1 MAKFTGHTITPDSAL
16 GGIQLEKSLRFD
28 DDQSSPTRLTR
39 TIQSGG
45 NRKKFTLSVW
55 VKRSQLGSTSYSN
68 SSGNSGQSI
77 LHTVGQSN
85 RGWIR
90 FNSDD
95 TLGFDQGNDSQSAG
109 NIDTVAKYRD
119 VTSWYHLV
127 FVADYANSTAADR
140 AKIYV
145 NGVQQ
150 EVTTTTSFLQDT
162 DGEINANDVHEIGFS
177 EYGQGYTGSSWWF
190 NFFCGYMSEFH
201 FVDGQSYD
209 PTYFGFT
216 DAQTGQW
223 RPKKYEGTHGTT
235 GWYLPFTDNS
245 STSALGKDNSGNA
258 NDWTVNGFSVSAG
271 VDNDSLLDNP
281 TNNFCILNYLATKS
295 GNVTLSNGNLDAS
308 FGTVSG
314 GGGVVGTF
322 AVSSGKWYWETT
334 ITAAS
339 GSARITIGVV
349 DDTFAPY
356 SGSVYYEPGLTS
368 ASYGYVNS
376 GTKYNNNT
384 DTSYGASYTTNDVIG
399 VALDL
404 DNGTITFYKNNSSQG
419 QAFSGLTG
427 GFLPA
432 IGDGSSAATH
442 STVSNFGQRAF
453 SYTPPTGYRALNSKN
468 LATPNAAA
476 VVKPQRHFEC
486 LTWDGN
492 STQDRNITGLEFKP
506 DMIWIKS
513 YTHSTYG
520 GGLVYHHLIWD
531 VLRGVGSNTIGAS
544 SRKELTVNDSYEEGR
559 GANYTDYY
567 GHVSSFNEN
576 GFQLDHVSGE
586 PPFYTNQTGRSYVAW
601 CWKAGGAGV
610 ANSDGSIS
618 STVSVNDEAG
628 FSMLLYTGTGS
639 SATVGHG
646 LNDTPEMI
654 WTKSRSASGSW
665 AVLDTVGNT
674 TAEYGLFLNDNGGYS
689 SYQGGTYWSDTLPTS
704 SVFTVNSNA
713 ATNASGVTYIA
724 YCWRSIPGYS
734 KIGKYT
740 GNASTDGTYVHLGF
754 RPAFVL
760 LKRTSASASWVLHD
774 NKRSGHNGD
783 NDYLHP
789 DNTQSQSDGSSG
801 TIDFLANGFKLRMTA
816 GTHNDGTFIYMAFA
830 ERPSG
835 TMFGLDANAR

>member
-1 MAKFTGHTITPDSAL
+1 MVKFTGHTITPDSAL
-16 GGIQLEKSLRFD
+16 GGTRIQRSLRFAGAANNSISRTP
-28 DDQSSPTRLTR
+28 SSTGNQKVWTWSCWFKR
-39 TIQSGG
+39 TNFGSGSYNYLLSSYGNNDGIAAIYFDSDNRINTYFDTSGSNPYGAVNERRYRDTNSWMHIVWQVDAINTTQKIWINGVEESLSSSLNPPNFAYTMNQSGQLNTIGGAAWYPEGTG
-45 NRKKFTLSVW
+45 NN
-55 VKRSQLGSTSYSN
+55 SYLAE
-68 SSGNSGQSI
+68 I
-77 LHTVGQSN
+77 H
-85 RGWIR
+85 
-90 FNSDD
+90 FSDG
-95 TLGFDQGNDSQSAG
+95 T
-109 NIDTVAKYRD
+109 KYTPSD
-119 VTSWYHLV
+119 FAY
-127 FVADYANSTAADR
+127 
-140 AKIYV
+140 
-145 NGVQQ
+145 
-150 EVTTTTSFLQDT
+150 
-162 DGEINANDVHEIGFS
+162 
-177 EYGQGYTGSSWWF
+177 
-190 NFFCGYMSEFH
+190 
-201 FVDGQSYD
+201 
-209 PTYFGFT
+209 T

-223 RPKKYEGTHGTT
+223 RPKNGNVIKSNLTYGTNGYWLDFRDNTSTT
-235 GWYLPFTDNS
+235 T
-245 STSALGKDNSGNA
+245 LGYDYSGNG
-258 NDWTVNGFSVSAG
+258 NHWTLNNMSVAAG
-271 VDNDSLLDNP
+271 VDNDSVIDTP
-281 TNNFCILNYLATKS
+281 TNNFPILNPLDS
-295 GNVTLSNGNLDAS
+295 EGNAPSDGNLRG
-308 FGTVSG
+308 GTAGTSG
-314 GGGVVGTF
+314 WRHTRSTVFPT
-322 AVSSGKWYWETT
+322 SGKWYWEVKLVDGTPD
-334 ITAAS
+334 
-339 GSARITIGVV
+339 GSNGYMTGIAY
-349 DDTFAPY
+349 P
-356 SGSVYYEPGLTS
+356 SLGLTQD
-368 ASYGYVNS
+368 VNS
-376 GTKYNNNT
+376 DSRGMYGRQNQEKYLNDNSNPVDSDFT
-384 DTSYGASYTTNDVIG
+384 TTADGDILQYAWDVDGGKLYTG
-399 VALDL
+399 
-404 DNGTITFYKNNSSQG
+404 KNNSWEESADPSAG
-419 QAFSGLTG
+419 TNANWTGVASGASPFVG
-427 GFLPA
+427 SY
-432 IGDGSSAATH
+432 GSSIYTII
-442 STVSNFGQRAF
+442 NFGQQPF
-453 SYTPPTGYRALNSKN
+453 SYTPPTGYASLSGHNRAT
-468 LATPNAAA
+468 ANAAA
-476 VVKPQRHFEC
+476 VVNPKRHFEC

-544 SRKELTVNDSYEEGR
+544 SRKELTVNESYEEGR

-576 GFQLDHVSGE
+576 GFQLDHVSGQ
-586 PPFYTNQTGRSYVAW
+586 PPFYTNQTSRSYVAW

-774 NKRSGHNGD
+774 YKRSGSNPD

-801 TIDFLANGFKLRMTA
+801 TIDFLSNGFKLRMTA

-830 ERPSG
+830 ERPSN
-835 TMFGLDANAR
+835 TIFGLDANAR